1 VYCFCHPGTGTTGP
15 FDSRLAEW
23 VPPVGGALSRHTSTW
38 EVHATGAHTQARPS
52 GAPKQA
58 AEAMPSSQGD
68 ARAAD
73 RARTEGGG
81 GGLPWAVAAC
91 GGNLGVFGV

>member
-1 VYCFCHPGTGTTGP
+1 M
-15 FDSRLAEW
+15 
-23 VPPVGGALSRHTSTW
+23 GGACNW
-38 EVHATGAHTQARPS
+38 DTQARPS

-73 RARTEGGG
+73 RARTQGGG
-81 GGLPWAVAAC
+81 QTPTNVCVLR
-91 GGNLGVFGV
+91 LQFGVYEF